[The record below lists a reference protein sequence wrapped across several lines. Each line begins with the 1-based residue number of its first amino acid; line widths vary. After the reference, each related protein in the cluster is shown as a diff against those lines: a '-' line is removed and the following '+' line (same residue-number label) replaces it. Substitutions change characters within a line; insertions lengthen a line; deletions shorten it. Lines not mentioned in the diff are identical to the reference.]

1 MYGQENRTA
10 TLINMAMIVTIFI
23 SCLGVFGLGMFTTE
37 RRAKEIGV
45 RKVFGASVV
54 SITAL
59 LTKDLVFLVL
69 IALTIASPLSWYLMN
84 RWLMDFAYRTN
95 ISAWVFVIAGSSAML
110 IAIMTVGFQAIR
122 AASANPVK
130 VLRSD

>member
-1 MYGQENRTA
+1 MRPFSNGIY
-10 TLINMAMIVTIFI
+10 NMQKRV
-23 SCLGVFGLGMFTTE
+23 
-37 RRAKEIGV
+37 KEIGV

-54 SITAL
+54 SITTL